1 MKFAPLLLANLLRR
15 KTRTLLTLGSFA
27 VAVALLCLLYT
38 VRASFQQGVDAA
50 GADRLLVLNRVSLIQ
65 PLPLAY
71 ADRIRRV
78 PGVSRL
84 THANWFGGVYQDPR
98 NFFAQLAVDPPTWLE
113 SYPEFEV
120 PEAQWQEFLKDR
132 AGCVAGAATARRFGW
147 KLGDRIPIRGSIY
160 PGTWQFNL
168 RGIYTGRR
176 PHDDLTQFWF
186 HWQYLEEQ
194 SLPEMR
200 GYVGWYVA
208 RVAPDHDLA
217 AVAGAIDALFAN
229 SAFESRSQ
237 TEKAWMAGFV
247 RSMGN
252 IELLMLVIGGV
263 VACTLL
269 LVTGNTMA
277 AAVRER
283 LPELAVLKTLGFGDG
298 AVAALVLAESSL
310 LAGVGGALGV
320 ATTKALTLAG
330 DPTQGLLPIFYLS
343 PGGMA
348 LGFGAALVVGLL
360 AGLQPALVA
369 RQLLVAEA
377 LRRV

>member
-1 MKFAPLLLANLLRR
+1 M
-15 KTRTLLTLGSFA
+15 
-27 VAVALLCLLYT
+27 
-38 VRASFQQGVDAA
+38 
-50 GADRLLVLNRVSLIQ
+50 
-65 PLPLAY
+65 
-71 ADRIRRV
+71 
-78 PGVSRL
+78 
-84 THANWFGGVYQDPR
+84 
-98 NFFAQLAVDPPTWLE
+98 
-113 SYPEFEV
+113 
-120 PEAQWQEFLKDR
+120 
-132 AGCVAGAATARRFGW
+132 
-147 KLGDRIPIRGSIY
+147 RIPIRGSIY

-194 SLPEMR
+194 SLR
-200 GYVGWYVA
+200 RCAGYVGWYVA
-208 RVAPDHDLA
+208 RVAPDHNLA

-252 IELLMLVIGGV
+252 IELLAMLVIGGV

-330 DPTQGLLPIFYLS
+330 DPHPGTAADLLPL
-343 PGGMA
+343 PGRH
-348 LGFGAALVVGLL
+348 GAGLRRRP
-360 AGLQPALVA
+360 GRRPPRRLQPALVA